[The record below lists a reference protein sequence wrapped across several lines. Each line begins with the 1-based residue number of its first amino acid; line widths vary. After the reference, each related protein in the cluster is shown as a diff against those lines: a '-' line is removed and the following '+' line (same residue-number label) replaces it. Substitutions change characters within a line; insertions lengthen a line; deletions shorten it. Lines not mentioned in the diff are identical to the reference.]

1 MEITLGCLVLEIYE
15 EAREGEY
22 CVAQSDGLHIPP
34 TDTKENLMFSVSSMK
49 LPKTWCSIPD
59 MWR

>member
-1 MEITLGCLVLEIYE
+1 MEKTFGCLVLEIYE

-22 CVAQSDGLHIPP
+22 CVAQSEGLHVPLI
-34 TDTKENLMFSVSSMK
+34 DTKEKLMFSVSSMM
-49 LPKTWCSIPD
+49 LPKTWCSTPD